1 MRITLTVPKPCHEDW
16 NAMTPGSA
24 AGMTARFCDSCQH
37 SVADLTRAT
46 DAELVALFTSDS
58 RPKCARFDPRQLDR
72 LLGAPEPSRSAL
84 PVAAFTSLLA
94 VAAGQEAVAQGDV
107 HVKGKPAIE
116 RPAPPNT
123 LRMGKPRIDAPQAI
137 DTAAAPIKMGEVAP
151 VPRSIPPVIDQPIIG
166 DTVMVE
172 EALTGQAQVR
182 PNCASVNGT
191 YYYIDG
197 VKVEVTQGTGI
208 PRSAIEEVQVITG
221 GVPGTYGDARGT
233 GLFDLADDRVLI
245 RGRAV
250 DEGTGE
256 ALPFAVVRIAGTEHG
271 TNTDVDGRFA
281 LNVPTELR
289 SGPIAIEV
297 RTVGYTTHRI
307 TDIPLGGPVMTSMC
321 TDTVDVA
328 HLPLSGRVVDAT
340 SGAVLRGATVEWL
353 ETGLHCC
360 TDANGGFGFPAEA
373 DAKGAI
379 TLRITANGHAQQ
391 ERRVDPD
398 KLPFCVPI
406 AMARSA
412 GTTVARSVID
422 LGDLKLEQQHTAILG
437 LVVAYKP
444 TLWQRMKRPFRRW

>member
-1 MRITLTVPKPCHEDW
+1 
-16 NAMTPGSA
+16 
-24 AGMTARFCDSCQH
+24 
-37 SVADLTRAT
+37 VADLTRAT
-46 DAELVALFTSDS
+46 DAELVALFTSDAK
-58 RPKCARFDPRQLDR
+58 PKCARFDPRQLDR
-72 LLGAPEPSRSAL
+72 LLGDPGPSRSAL

-94 VAAGQEAVAQGDV
+94 VAAGHEAVAQGDV

-116 RPAPPNT
+116 RPAPGLKGEVRMEQPAVGPPG
-123 LRMGKPRIDAPQAI
+123 RMG
-137 DTAAAPIKMGEVAP
+137 APIRVDM
-151 VPRSIPPVIDQPIIG
+151 PPAITG
-166 DTVMVE
+166 DTVVVE
-172 EALTGQAQVR
+172 QEALTGQAQVR
-182 PNCASVNGT
+182 PNCASENGT

-197 VKVEVTQGTGI
+197 VKVEVGAGPGI

-221 GVPGTYGDARGT
+221 GMPGTYGDVRGT
-233 GLFDLADDRVLI
+233 GLFNLEDDPVLI

-250 DEGTGE
+250 DKGTGE
-256 ALPFAVVRIAGTEHG
+256 ALPFAAVRIAGTEHG
-271 TNTDVDGRFA
+271 TTTDLDGRFA

-289 SGPIAIEV
+289 SGPIAVDV

-307 TDIPLGGPVMTSMC
+307 TDIPLGGAVMTSMC

-340 SGAVLRGATVEWL
+340 TGDVLRGATVEWL
-353 ETGLHCC
+353 ERGLRCC
-360 TDANGGFGFPAEA
+360 TDVNGGFGFPAGPG
-373 DAKGAI
+373 AKGAI
-379 TLRITANGHAQQ
+379 TLRITANGHAMQ
-391 ERRVDPD
+391 ERTLPAD

-437 LVVAYKP
+437 LVVSYKP